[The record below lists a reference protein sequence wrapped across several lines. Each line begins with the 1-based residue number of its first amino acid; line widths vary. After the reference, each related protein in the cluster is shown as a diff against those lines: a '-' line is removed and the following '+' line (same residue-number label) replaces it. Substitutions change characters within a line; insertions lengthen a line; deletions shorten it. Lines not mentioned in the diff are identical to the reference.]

1 MKLRANV
8 FEVKENLFHWGFW
21 YCVWFHGIENLWTIW
36 CAYQMQ
42 KHEDKMAKLAWLEG
56 RS

>member
-8 FEVKENLFHWGFW
+8 FEVKENLLHWGFW
-21 YCVWFHGIENLWTIW
+21 YCVWFHGAENLWTIW

-42 KHEDKMAKLAWLEG
+42 KYEDKMAKLAWIEG